1 LKVLQKAYYGKVKM
15 IYIDPPYNTGS
26 DSFVYP
32 DKFSESREDYLKRIE
47 AKDEEGFVLK
57 EGQFRENSKD
67 SGHYHSNW
75 LSMMY
80 PRLFLA
86 RNLLRED
93 GVIFVSIDDNEVHN
107 LRLLMNDIFGE
118 ENFVGTIVR
127 GTGQTT
133 GQDSNKLGSSFDYV
147 LVFSRTEE
155 FTVGGIPLSEKD
167 IARFSE
173 EDETGKYAYW
183 QMRKTGSNDRREDR
197 PNMFF
202 PVKAPDGSEVFP
214 IGPGGYDSRWR
225 FERKTYKKM
234 VADNMILWKQVNRN
248 GEQTWWPYV
257 KYYLE
262 GRTKRPSPLWD
273 DIDGSKKATR
283 DLKEIFGGKIFNN
296 PKPVAFIQRIL
307 EISTSNEIDDIILD
321 FFAGT
326 STSAEAVIRQNA
338 IDGGNRQFIMAQ
350 LVEEIDN
357 GEFGNIAE
365 ISKERIRRVIQ
376 KLKEENPLFAE
387 QGQDLGFKVFKLK
400 HSNFKLWRGDGIK
413 DSDQLEEQ
421 LDLLADPVREAA
433 LEENLLT
440 ELLLKSGF
448 ELTTPV
454 EKKTVGETH
463 YWLAK
468 DEEGNSLAVA
478 LQSIDETLLREMI
491 TQEPQQ
497 VICLD
502 RLFTSDQLKTNIQL
516 QCKDAG
522 IVFHSI

>member
-1 LKVLQKAYYGKVKM
+1 
-15 IYIDPPYNTGS
+15 
-26 DSFVYP
+26 
-32 DKFSESREDYLKRIE
+32 
-47 AKDEEGFVLK
+47 
-57 EGQFRENSKD
+57 
-67 SGHYHSNW
+67 
-75 LSMMY
+75 
-80 PRLFLA
+80 
-86 RNLLRED
+86 
-93 GVIFVSIDDNEVHN
+93 
-107 LRLLMNDIFGE
+107 
-118 ENFVGTIVR
+118 
-127 GTGQTT
+127 
-133 GQDSNKLGSSFDYV
+133 
-147 LVFSRTEE
+147 
-155 FTVGGIPLSEKD
+155 
-167 IARFSE
+167 
-173 EDETGKYAYW
+173 
-183 QMRKTGSNDRREDR
+183 
-197 PNMFF
+197 
-202 PVKAPDGSEVFP
+202 
-214 IGPGGYDSRWR
+214 
-225 FERKTYKKM
+225 
-234 VADNMILWKQVNRN
+234 
-248 GEQTWWPYV
+248 
-257 KYYLE
+257 
-262 GRTKRPSPLWD
+262 
-273 DIDGSKKATR
+273 
-283 DLKEIFGGKIFNN
+283 
-296 PKPVAFIQRIL
+296 
-307 EISTSNEIDDIILD
+307 
-321 FFAGT
+321 
-326 STSAEAVIRQNA
+326 
-338 IDGGNRQFIMAQ
+338 
-350 LVEEIDN
+350 
-357 GEFGNIAE
+357 
-365 ISKERIRRVIQ
+365 VIQ

>member
-1 LKVLQKAYYGKVKM
+1 
-15 IYIDPPYNTGS
+15 
-26 DSFVYP
+26 
-32 DKFSESREDYLKRIE
+32 
-47 AKDEEGFVLK
+47 
-57 EGQFRENSKD
+57 
-67 SGHYHSNW
+67 
-75 LSMMY
+75 
-80 PRLFLA
+80 
-86 RNLLRED
+86 
-93 GVIFVSIDDNEVHN
+93 
-107 LRLLMNDIFGE
+107 MNDIFGE

-468 DEEGNSLAVA
+468 DEEEQPGRRPA
-478 LQSIDETLLREMI
+478 ID
-491 TQEPQQ
+491 
-497 VICLD
+497 
-502 RLFTSDQLKTNIQL
+502 
-516 QCKDAG
+516 
-522 IVFHSI
+522 

>member
-1 LKVLQKAYYGKVKM
+1 MDGKSVDVAQQKLEQLKQILPEAFSEGKLDLEKLRLAIGEDIAIQNERYVLNWAGKGDAFRALQTPTTATLAPAREESVNFDETENIFIEGENLEVLKVLQKAYYGKVKM

-262 GRTKRPSPLWD
+262 GRTK
-273 DIDGSKKATR
+273 
-283 DLKEIFGGKIFNN
+283 
-296 PKPVAFIQRIL
+296 
-307 EISTSNEIDDIILD
+307 
-321 FFAGT
+321 
-326 STSAEAVIRQNA
+326 
-338 IDGGNRQFIMAQ
+338 
-350 LVEEIDN
+350 
-357 GEFGNIAE
+357 
-365 ISKERIRRVIQ
+365 
-376 KLKEENPLFAE
+376 
-387 QGQDLGFKVFKLK
+387 
-400 HSNFKLWRGDGIK
+400 
-413 DSDQLEEQ
+413 
-421 LDLLADPVREAA
+421 
-433 LEENLLT
+433 
-440 ELLLKSGF
+440 
-448 ELTTPV
+448 
-454 EKKTVGETH
+454 KTFTFVG
-463 YWLAK
+463 
-468 DEEGNSLAVA
+468 
-478 LQSIDETLLREMI
+478 
-491 TQEPQQ
+491 
-497 VICLD
+497 
-502 RLFTSDQLKTNIQL
+502 
-516 QCKDAG
+516 
-522 IVFHSI
+522 